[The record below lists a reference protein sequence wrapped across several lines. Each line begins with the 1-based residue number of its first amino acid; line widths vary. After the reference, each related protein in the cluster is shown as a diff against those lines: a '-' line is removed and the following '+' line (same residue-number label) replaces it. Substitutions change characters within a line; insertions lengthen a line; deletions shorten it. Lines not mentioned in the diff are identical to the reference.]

1 MSLSKQIAK
10 HVRDIYFGK
19 NWTNSNIKEK
29 LEGVDWKQATTQ
41 INSYNTIAMLVFHT
55 NYYLAGIMNV
65 LKGGEL
71 EIRDKFS
78 YELPPIVSEEDWQKL
93 KNKAFDEAE
102 EFARLI
108 EEMPDEKFWT
118 GFVKEAY
125 GNYYRNIHG
134 SIEHLYYHFGQIVL
148 IKKSILESQKNE

>member
-1 MSLSKQIAK
+1 MSLSKQIAQ

-29 LEGVDWKQATTQ
+29 LEDVDWKQAMTQ
-41 INSYNTIAMLVFHT
+41 VNSYNTIAMLVFHT

-65 LKGGEL
+65 LKGGTL
-71 EIRDKFS
+71 DIRDKFS
-78 YELPPIVSEEDWQKL
+78 YELPPLESEEEWQKL

-102 EFARLI
+102 EYAKLI
-108 EEMPDEKFWT
+108 EQMPDDKFWEN
-118 GFVKEAY
+118 FVKEGY

-148 IKKSILESQKNE
+148 IKKSILEVDNPV

>member
-19 NWTNSNIKEK
+19 NWINSNFKDK
-29 LEGVDWKQATTQ
+29 LAEVDWKQATTQ
-41 INSYNTIAMLVFHT
+41 VDSYNTIAMLVFHT

-65 LKGGEL
+65 LKGGTL
-71 EIRDKFS
+71 DIRDKFS
-78 YELPPIVSEEDWQKL
+78 YELLPIESAKDWQKL
-93 KNKAFDEAE
+93 KDKAFAAAE
-102 EFARLI
+102 EYATLI
-108 EEMPDEKFWT
+108 EKMPDEKFWED
-118 GFVKEAY
+118 FVKEDY

-148 IKKSILESQKNE
+148 IKKSILAIA

>member
-29 LEGVDWKQATTQ
+29 LEDVDWKQATTQ
-41 INSYNTIAMLVFHT
+41 VNSYNTIAMLVFHT
-55 NYYLAGIMNV
+55 NYYLVGIMNV
-65 LKGGEL
+65 LKGGPL

-78 YELPPIVSEEDWQKL
+78 YELPPIESAEDWQDL

-102 EFARLI
+102 EYAQLI
-108 EEMPDEKFWT
+108 EEMSDEKFWEN
-118 GFVKEAY
+118 FVKEGY

-148 IKKSILESQKNE
+148 IKKSILEAKKSV